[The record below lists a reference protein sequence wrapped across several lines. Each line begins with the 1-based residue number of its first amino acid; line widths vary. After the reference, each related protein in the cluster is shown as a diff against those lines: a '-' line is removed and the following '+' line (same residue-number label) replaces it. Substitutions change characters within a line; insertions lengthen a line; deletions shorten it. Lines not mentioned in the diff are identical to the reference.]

1 MKIQGFEEKSD
12 AVYQRLMELE
22 HLLRE
27 SQDRLQAI
35 LDNSPTMIFLKDL
48 EGRYLLSSRGG

>member
-1 MKIQGFEEKSD
+1 MKKRLFEKKSE
-12 AVYQRLMELE
+12 APYQRLLELE

-27 SQDRLQAI
+27 SQERFQAI

-48 EGRYLLSSRGG
+48 EGRFP